1 MCSLR
6 MDYHEERVAEGIGS
20 CYDKSISMQKR
31 GLRMEREGIVSKI
44 IYKNDNNQY
53 VVFAVE
59 TSDGDDETFVGYLS
73 GIEEGMYILARGEY
87 VEHPNYSMQFKVS
100 EYEVKMP
107 DDLMS
112 MERYLGSGAIKG
124 VGEIM
129 AKRIIKKFGMDTFRV
144 IEEEP
149 ERLAEIKGISERKA
163 NEIGVQFI
171 EKQAMREALMFL
183 SEFGISPTLA
193 VKIFNEYGQKL
204 YTIIKKNPYQIAEDI
219 SGVGFKTA
227 DAIAVRAGIGMQSD
241 FRVRAGII
249 YTLNQATGLGHIYL
263 PKRLVISWTRQLL
276 EKSGEIAVESIE
288 IQLMNLQIEG
298 KVIFR
303 QREEEVIVY
312 AANYYNRELDAARM
326 LLEAKSTVRV
336 KEDEIDQI
344 LADIEKKNHME
355 LDDMQK
361 EAVRQA
367 VQQGVLVVTGGPG
380 TGKTTTINAIIQ
392 YYEMEDADILLA
404 APTGRAAKRMTEATG
419 YKAQTIHRL
428 LELSS
433 GVPEEGSAT
442 GNAGIRFERNASNP
456 LEADVIIIDE
466 MSMVDL
472 FLMHSLLSAIMPGT
486 HLILVGDE
494 NQLPSVGAG
503 NVLKDIIRSGCIP
516 VVALERIFRQEE
528 GSSIVENAHKINKG
542 LPIQLDNKSKDFFY
556 LPRTNTKDIMKEL
569 GLLLTRKLPGYVGCD
584 GREIQVLTPMRNGEL
599 GVENLNKE
607 LQQVLNPANAG
618 KKEKECNNGT
628 VFREGDKVMQI
639 RNNYKLEWAVY
650 SGKGRFKEEEG
661 VGVFNGDMGVIRE
674 IDDYNEEVVVIFD
687 DDKEVRYPYNL
698 LDELELSYA
707 ITIHKSQ
714 GSEYP
719 AVVLPLLSGPRVLLN
734 RNLLYTAVTR
744 ARQCV
749 VIVGNGY
756 LVENMIQNN
765 DEQRRYSSLDLRLCE
780 LHEEGF

>member
-1 MCSLR
+1 
-6 MDYHEERVAEGIGS
+6 
-20 CYDKSISMQKR
+20 
-31 GLRMEREGIVSKI
+31 MEREGIVSKI
-44 IYKNDNNQY
+44 IYKNDKNQY

-59 TSDGDDETFVGYLS
+59 TNDGEDETFVGYLS

-87 VEHPNYSMQFKVS
+87 VEHPSYSIQFKVS

-124 VGEIM
+124 IGEIM
-129 AKRIIKKFGMDTFRV
+129 AKRIVRKFGRDTFRV
-144 IEEEP
+144 MEQEP

-193 VKIFNEYGQKL
+193 VKIFNEYGQRL
-204 YTIIKKNPYQIAEDI
+204 YTVIKKNPYQIAEDI

-227 DAIAVRAGIGMQSD
+227 DAIAMRAGIGLQSD
-241 FRVRAGII
+241 FRVRAGVL
-249 YTLNQATGLGHIYL
+249 YTLNQAVGLGHIYL

-276 EKSGEIAVESIE
+276 EKSGEMDTDSIE
-288 IQLMNLQIEG
+288 TQLMNLQVEG
-298 KVIFR
+298 KVIVR
-303 QREEEVIVY
+303 QREDEIIVY
-312 AANYYNRELDAARM
+312 AASYYNRELDTARI
-326 LLEAKSTVRV
+326 LLETKSTNTI
-336 KEDEIDQI
+336 KETEISKA
-344 LADIEKKNHME
+344 LKTIEEKNNMT
-355 LDDMQK
+355 LDVMQK
-361 EAVRQA
+361 EAVVQA
-367 VQQGVLVVTGGPG
+367 VRQGVLVITGGPG

-433 GVPEEGSAT
+433 GVPEEGAAV

-456 LEADVIIIDE
+456 LEADVVIIDE

-472 FLMHSLLSAIMPGT
+472 FLMHALLSAIMPGT

-503 NVLKDIIRSGCIP
+503 NVLKDIIRSGCVP
-516 VVALERIFRQEE
+516 VVALERIFRQEA
-528 GSSIVENAHKINKG
+528 GSSIVENAHKIHKG
-542 LPIQLDNKSKDFFY
+542 MSVTLDNKSKDFFY
-556 LPRTNTKDIMKEL
+556 LPRGNTKEIVKEL
-569 GLLLTRKLPGYVGCD
+569 GLLLTRKLPGYLECD
-584 GREIQVLTPMRNGEL
+584 GRDIQVLTPMRNGEL
-599 GVENLNKE
+599 GVENLNRE
-607 LQQVLNPANAG
+607 LQRVLNPAVSG
-618 KKEKECNNGT
+618 KKEKECSNGT
-628 VFREGDKVMQI
+628 VFREGDKVMQV

-650 SGKGRFKEEEG
+650 GGTGRFKTEEG

-674 IDDYNEEVVVIFD
+674 IDTYNEEVVVLFD

-719 AVVLPLLSGPRVLLN
+719 AVILPLFSGPRVLLT

-744 ARQCV
+744 AKQCV

-756 LVENMIQNN
+756 LVERMIQNN
-765 DEQRRYSSLDLRLCE
+765 DEQKRYSTLDVRLQE
-780 LHEEGF
+780 LHREGF

>member
-1 MCSLR
+1 
-6 MDYHEERVAEGIGS
+6 
-20 CYDKSISMQKR
+20 
-31 GLRMEREGIVSKI
+31 MEREGIVSKI
-44 IYKNDNNQY
+44 IYRNDKNQY
-53 VVFAVE
+53 IVFAVE
-59 TSDGDDETFVGYLS
+59 TEDGEDETFVGYLS

-87 VEHPNYSMQFKVS
+87 VDHPSYSMQFKVS

-124 VGEIM
+124 IGEIM
-129 AKRIIKKFGMDTFRV
+129 AKRIIKKFGTDTFRV

-193 VKIFNEYGQKL
+193 VKIFNEYGQRM
-204 YTIIKKNPYQIAEDI
+204 YTVIKKNPYQIAEDI
-219 SGVGFKTA
+219 DGVGFKTA
-227 DAIAVRAGIGMQSD
+227 DAIAMKAGIGMASD
-241 FRVRAGII
+241 FRIRAGII
-249 YTLNQATGLGHIYL
+249 YTLNQATGLGHICL
-263 PKRLVISWTRQLL
+263 PKRIAVSWTRQLL
-276 EKSGEIAVESIE
+276 EKSGEIDPEAIE
-288 IQLMNLQIEG
+288 VQLMNLQVEG

-303 QREEEVIVY
+303 ERDGETILY
-312 AANYYNRELDAARM
+312 ASNYYNRELDAARM
-326 LLEAKSTVRV
+326 LLEAKSTIRV
-336 KEDEIDQI
+336 EDEKMERT
-344 LADIEKKNHME
+344 LSLIEKKNQIT
-355 LDDMQK
+355 LDSMQK
-361 EAVRQA
+361 EAVREA
-367 VQQGVLVVTGGPG
+367 VQQGVLVITGGPG

-433 GVPEEGSAT
+433 GVPEDGTTSGS
-442 GNAGIRFERNASNP
+442 GNAGIRFERNAGNP

-466 MSMVDL
+466 MSMVDM
-472 FLMHSLLSAIMPGT
+472 FLMHSLLSAVVPGT

-503 NVLKDIIRSGCIP
+503 NVLKDIIRSQCIP

-542 LPIQLDNKSKDFFY
+542 EPIALDNKSKDFFY
-556 LPRTNTKDIMKEL
+556 LPRTNVKDVVREL

-584 GREIQVLTPMRNGEL
+584 GKEIQVLTPMRNGEL
-599 GVENLNKE
+599 GVENLNRE
-607 LQQVLNPANAG
+607 LQMVLNPQQRD

-628 VFREGDKVMQI
+628 VLREGDKVMQI

-650 SGKGRFKEEEG
+650 SGKGRFKTEEG

-674 IDDYNEEVVVIFD
+674 IDEYNEEVVVVFD
-687 DDKEVRYPYNL
+687 DEKEVRYPYNL

-719 AVVLPLLSGPRVLLN
+719 AVILPLFSGPRVLLN

-765 DEQRRYSSLDLRLCE
+765 DEQKRYSSLDLRLKE
-780 LHEEGF
+780 LYEGGF